1 MRKNLFACIHF
12 LTATSFFLL
21 FTLSACQRSLPLQFE
36 AGSTDETTIIKL
48 EIPDKQYRTMTGQVR
63 TKFSLHEPK
72 MTIAGHQ
79 VKVEDIH
86 LRGSSSMLFR
96 RKSLSVSLD
105 APFSFGGE
113 KKMKKFYLISM
124 CMDRSYYENV
134 FAFRCLEL
142 LNISHLYYQYAE
154 VWINDHPEGVY
165 LIVQRPNDYALKDMG
180 SPYVVR
186 RGAHDRIDGEKSS
199 DEISDA
205 QANLYQEAYQRI
217 PLMAKEAHGKNLYEA
232 WTKVLDVDTYL
243 RLLAFFYWVRN
254 GDYADEL
261 YFYLSPD
268 EDLPRFH
275 LLPWDFDDIFA
286 IEPHEGAE
294 EKMNLIG
301 GKMLFSG
308 EAELD
313 RIIALD
319 PYLYEAYLR
328 ALKQVMEE
336 INEKDLQVIFQ
347 DIYRE
352 LYPYYSKPEVIEMS
366 KYDQSR
372 QTDLERLK
380 EDMNNSYQQLIE
392 RKEETLRKLRRLIPE
407 EKPPK

>member
-1 MRKNLFACIHF
+1 MRNHLSARVHLFAAICV
-12 LTATSFFLL
+12 ALL
-21 FTLSACQRSLPLQFE
+21 FTLSACQRMLPLQFE
-36 AGSTDETTIIKL
+36 AGPADATTVIKL
-48 EIPDKQYRTMTGQVR
+48 EIPDQQYRTMTGQVR
-63 TKFSLHEPK
+63 TKFSLENPQ
-72 MTIAGHQ
+72 MTIAGHP

-96 RKSLSVSLD
+96 RKSLSVSLE
-105 APFSFGGE
+105 APFYFGEE

-154 VWINDHPEGVY
+154 VWINDQPEGVY
-165 LIVQRPNDYALKDMG
+165 LVVQRPNDYALKDLG

-199 DEISDA
+199 DDVSDA
-205 QANLYQEAYQRI
+205 QADLYQHAYLQI
-217 PLMAKEAHGKNLYEA
+217 PLMAKERHGKALYQA
-232 WTKVLDVDTYL
+232 WEKVLDIDAYL

-261 YFYLSPD
+261 YFYLSPE

-286 IEPHEGAE
+286 PEPHEGAE
-294 EKMNLIG
+294 EKINLIG
-301 GKMLFSG
+301 EKMLFSG

-313 RIIALD
+313 QIIALD

-328 ALKQVMEE
+328 SLKQVMEE
-336 INEKDLQVIFQ
+336 IDEKDLQIIFQ
-347 DIYRE
+347 DIYTE
-352 LYPYYSKPEVIEMS
+352 LYPYYNKPEVIEMS

-372 QTDLERLK
+372 ETNLERLK
-380 EDMNNSYQQLIE
+380 EDLNRSCEQMIE
-392 RKEETLRKLRRLIPE
+392 RKEETLRKLRKLIPE
-407 EKPPK
+407 